1 MIVNAIIKVRGA
13 MQKYKLKKIPKHIA
27 FIIDGN
33 GRWAVKRGLDRS
45 LGHKAGMETLKK
57 ILNKA
62 FDVGIDVISVYI
74 FSTENWNRPQK
85 EVDYLIELFREF
97 FKTDYYNEFKDN
109 VKLSIM
115 GDYTKFP
122 KDIVDEIEANLE
134 KSKTLD
140 TAKTLNIGMNYG
152 GQDEIIRAVNN
163 IVKDNIKDVTKEV
176 FNSYLY
182 TANLPQLDFIIRT
195 SGEQRLSNF
204 MLWQS
209 AYSEFYF
216 PKIYWPDFSEK
227 YLIKSLKEYE
237 KRSRR
242 FGSIKENK

>member
-1 MIVNAIIKVRGA
+1 MR
-13 MQKYKLKKIPKHIA
+13 KYKFKKIPKHIA

-45 LGHKAGMETLKK
+45 LGHKAGMNTLKNT
-57 ILNKA
+57 LNKA
-62 FDVGIDVISVYI
+62 FDIGIDVVSIYV
-74 FSTENWNRPQK
+74 FSTENWQRPQK

-97 FKTDYYNEFKDN
+97 FKTDYYKDIKQK

-115 GDYTKFP
+115 GDYKKFP
-122 KDIVDEIEANLE
+122 KDIADEIDKNIEN
-134 KSKTLD
+134 SKNYD
-140 TAKTLNIGMNYG
+140 TPKTLNIGLNYG
-152 GQDEIIRAVNN
+152 GQDEIVRAVNN
-163 IVKDNIKDVTKEV
+163 IIKDNVKDVTKDI

-182 TANLPQLDFIIRT
+182 TANLPPLDFVVRT

-216 PKIYWPDFSEK
+216 PKILWPDFSEK

-242 FGSIKENK
+242 FGSIKENKWKPD

>member
-1 MIVNAIIKVRGA
+1 
-13 MQKYKLKKIPKHIA
+13 MQKYKFKKIPKHIA

-33 GRWAVKRGLDRS
+33 GRWAIKRGLDRS
-45 LGHKAGMETLKK
+45 LGHRAGMDTLKK
-57 ILNKA
+57 VLNKA

-97 FKTDYYNEFKDN
+97 FKTDYYTEIQDN

-122 KDIVDEIEANLE
+122 KDIADEIEKNLE
-134 KSKTLD
+134 RSKTLNS
-140 TAKTLNIGMNYG
+140 TKTLNIGMNYG
-152 GQDEIIRAVNN
+152 GQDEIVRAVNN
-163 IVKDNIKDVTKEV
+163 ILKDNVKNITKET

-182 TANLPQLDFIIRT
+182 TAHLPPLDFVVRT

-216 PKIYWPDFSEK
+216 PKIFWPDFNEK
-227 YLIKSLKEYE
+227 HLIKSLKEYE

-242 FGSIKENK
+242 FGSIKENKWKPD